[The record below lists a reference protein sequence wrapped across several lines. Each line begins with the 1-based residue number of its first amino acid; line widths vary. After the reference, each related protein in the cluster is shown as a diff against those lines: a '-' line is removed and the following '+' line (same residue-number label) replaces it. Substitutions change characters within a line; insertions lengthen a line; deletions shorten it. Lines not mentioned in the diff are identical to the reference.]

1 MSVAV
6 LWTTFAKITYYEEI
20 DFIDKKWTI
29 KEVQDFIFLVDNF
42 IERLSLGIEEGKVYP
57 NNHIYSV
64 VISKQTTVFFKK
76 YPKDNTITLLLFWNN
91 QKDPKTLKKLLE
103 NV

>member
-1 MSVAV
+1 MSISVT
-6 LWTTFAKITYYEEI
+6 WTAYAKISYYEEI

-29 KEVQDFIFLVDNF
+29 KEVQDFIFLVEDF
-42 IERLSLGIEEGKVYP
+42 IERLSSGIEEGRVYP

-76 YPKDNTITLLLFWNN
+76 YPKDNTIVLLLFWNN
-91 QKDPKTLKKLLE
+91 QKDPETLKKLSK